1 MCKFAQIE
9 IITETSGG
17 YFINDFINETSRR
30 FYSISKTGNTGK
42 VVPTTIF

>member
-17 YFINDFINETSRR
+17 DFINAENVGTSER
-30 FYSISKTGNTGK
+30 FYTVIKHYK
-42 VVPTTIF
+42 IVF